1 MNIAETTA
9 PKSDQQ
15 QFDDFIGGATRTVTV
30 AGVTAGSPEQPVN
43 IELVEYPGRPF
54 RPNKTMR
61 RLLVAA
67 WGTDS
72 TTYVGR
78 RMTLFGNPDVIWAG
92 KPVGGVEIAE
102 LSDIPKP
109 LSIPLTV
116 TRGRRKN
123 FTVQP
128 LAPARDWVA
137 ELAKARDNL
146 DAVTALGSAAKAAGA
161 PADMLAAIRAEYT
174 RLK

>member
-1 MNIAETTA
+1 
-9 PKSDQQ
+9 
-15 QFDDFIGGATRTVTV
+15 
-30 AGVTAGSPEQPVN
+30 
-43 IELVEYPGRPF
+43 
-54 RPNKTMR
+54 MR

-72 TTYVGR
+72 TAYVGR

-128 LAPARDWVA
+128 LAPARNWKA
-137 ELAKARDNL
+137 ELAKAGDDL
-146 DAVTALGSAAKAAGA
+146 DAVTALGSAAKSAGA
-161 PADMLAAIRAEYT
+161 PADVLAAIRAEYT
-174 RLK
+174 RLKG